1 MRLRYHNLTEKIMFF
16 IKTNRIQNSID
27 TLIGA
32 NTLIEG
38 DIHFSGGLRIDGTIK
53 GKVIE
58 PKANPSTLILSEHG
72 SIEGAVSASK
82 IVING
87 KVNGPVRAG
96 QFIEL
101 QSKAHIT
108 GDVYYKSLEM
118 HTGAVIEGKLVYL
131 GENALE
137 QDTGELKLILNND

>member
-1 MRLRYHNLTEKIMFF
+1 MFF
-16 IKTNRIQNSID
+16 KKSNRIQNSID

-32 NTLIEG
+32 DTRIEG
-38 DIHFSGGLRIDGTIK
+38 DIHFSGGLRVDGTIR
-53 GKVIE
+53 GKVSE
-58 PKANPSTLILSEHG
+58 PIATPSTLILSEHG

-87 KVNGPVRAG
+87 KVTGPVRAG

-101 QSKAHIT
+101 QPKAHIT

-131 GENALE
+131 GESAQA
-137 QDTGELKLILNND
+137 QDASAN

>member
-1 MRLRYHNLTEKIMFF
+1 MFF
-16 IKTNRIQNSID
+16 KKSNRIQNTID

-32 NTLIEG
+32 EARIEG
-38 DIHFSGGLRIDGTIK
+38 DINFSGGLRVDGAIRGSVT
-53 GKVIE
+53 E
-58 PKANPSTLILSEHG
+58 PNASPSTLILSEHG
-72 SIEGAVSASK
+72 RIEGAVNASK

-87 KVNGPVRAG
+87 KVVGPVKAG

-101 QSKAHIT
+101 QAKARIT

-131 GENALE
+131 GDNS
-137 QDTGELKLILNND
+137 QELDASSN

>member
-1 MRLRYHNLTEKIMFF
+1 MFF
-16 IKTNRIQNSID
+16 KKSNRIQNSID

-32 NTLIEG
+32 DTRLEG
-38 DIHFSGGLRIDGTIK
+38 DIHFSGGLRVDGTIR
-53 GKVIE
+53 GKVSE
-58 PKANPSTLILSEHG
+58 PIASPSTLILSEHG

-87 KVNGPVRAG
+87 KVTGPVRAG

-101 QSKAHIT
+101 QPKAHIT

-131 GENALE
+131 GESAQE
-137 QDTGELKLILNND
+137 QDVSAN